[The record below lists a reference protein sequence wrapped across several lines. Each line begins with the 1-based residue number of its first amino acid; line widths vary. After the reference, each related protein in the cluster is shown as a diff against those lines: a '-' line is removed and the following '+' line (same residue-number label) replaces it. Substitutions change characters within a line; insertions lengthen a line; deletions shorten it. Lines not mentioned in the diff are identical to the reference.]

1 MAREKGIED
10 KPYSMEISCSL
21 EDYRV
26 VLYEIVNTFNI
37 CSIVNGFVLK
47 EYWNK
52 ILLKL
57 LVKRREY

>member
-26 VLYEIVNTFNI
+26 VLYKIVNTFNI

-47 EYWNK
+47 EY
-52 ILLKL
+52 
-57 LVKRREY
+57 